1 MEQTLA
7 QYKIFYTVA
16 TSGNIS
22 HAAEELYISQPAI
35 SKSIRKLEEALDTT
49 LFLRSSRGVTLTEEG
64 ELLYR
69 HVKTAFE
76 SITFGEERIKK
87 YHELGMGHLKIGT
100 SSTLCKY
107 KLIPCLTRFVSD
119 YPHIRISI
127 ECQSSS
133 YTQQLLE
140 KGKIDIGL
148 IGRPISEENLTFH
161 SLGNIHDIFV
171 TNPSYLENLKLRTD
185 YEDAHPLSS
194 ATFMMLDQD
203 NLSRQYIDTHLNQAD
218 IQINNLLEI
227 TSMDLLIDFAKI
239 GLGIACVIR
248 EFIQTELDKGLLVEV
263 PLSSPIPQREIGL
276 SYNPSHFSSPLLK
289 NFISYFPL

>member
-1 MEQTLA
+1 VEQTLA
-7 QYKIFYTVA
+7 QYRIFYTVA
-16 TSGNIS
+16 TIGNIS
-22 HAAEELYISQPAI
+22 RAADELYISQPAI
-35 SKSIRKLEEALDTT
+35 SKSIRKLEEALDTI

-64 ELLYR
+64 ELLYQ

-148 IGRPISEENLTFH
+148 IGRPISEEHLTFY

-171 TNPSYLENLKLRTD
+171 ASPSYLDNLKLRTD
-185 YEDAHPLSS
+185 YEDLNPLSS

-203 NLSRQYIDTHLNQAD
+203 NLSRQYIDAHLNRAELQM
-218 IQINNLLEI
+218 NNLLEI

-248 EFIQTELDKGLLVEV
+248 EFVQTELDQGLLTEV
-263 PLSSPIPQREIGL
+263 PLSAPIPQREIGL
-276 SYNPSHFSSPLLK
+276 SYSSRFSSPLL
-289 NFISYFPL
+289 NDFIAYFSL